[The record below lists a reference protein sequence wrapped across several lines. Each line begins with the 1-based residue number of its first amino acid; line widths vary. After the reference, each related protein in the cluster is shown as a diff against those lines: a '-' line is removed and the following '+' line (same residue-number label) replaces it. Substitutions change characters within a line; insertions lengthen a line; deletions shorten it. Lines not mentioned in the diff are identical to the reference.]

1 MNRVK
6 EKYDYLES
14 IAPLLLS
21 HGMVKKD
28 NIISCE
34 LLDKEI
40 LLLLD
45 FISEQNLSQN
55 RLIDYVEKVKND
67 TLYLRKCYIGEQ
79 LRVELNEKVGRE
91 WFVYDMYRL
100 LEQLDAYQRKNNFG
114 NEFFKTLDEYKKEEL
129 YRNSIVG
136 EINGSF
142 SALVLS
148 RRGIV
153 IQ

>member
-67 TLYLRKCYIGEQ
+67 PLYLRKCYIGEQ

-91 WFVYDMYRL
+91 WYVYDMYRL
-100 LEQLDAYQRKNNFG
+100 LQQLGAYNKNNNFG
-114 NEFFKTLDEYKKEEL
+114 NEISKALDEYKKEEL
-129 YRNSIVG
+129 YRNSIVS